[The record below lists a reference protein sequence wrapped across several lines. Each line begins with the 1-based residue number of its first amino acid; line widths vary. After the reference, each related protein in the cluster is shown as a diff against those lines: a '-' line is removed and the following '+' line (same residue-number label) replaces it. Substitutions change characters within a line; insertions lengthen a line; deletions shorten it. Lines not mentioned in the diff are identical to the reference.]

1 VWFQLK
7 IEHCLSEEIDQ
18 ISEELE
24 DSGALSIMLTDK
36 NDNPVLE
43 PEPGTTPLWPEV
55 VIHALYSQVQEAQN
69 AKAQLATNRSSLEY
83 SLEVL
88 PDKDWERAWM
98 DDFKPQRFG
107 KRLWICPTWL
117 TPPEPDAVNLI
128 LDPGLAFGTG
138 THPTT
143 SLCLTWL
150 EQADLDDKS
159 VIDYGCG
166 SGILSLAAIKLGAQ
180 QVKAVDID
188 IQALQATQNNALTNS
203 INEQQLAVS
212 MPEYLKD
219 PVDLIIANILLAPLI
234 SLKERFQ
241 QLLHPKAH
249 LVVSGLLAEQAPLL
263 IDAYDSVFTPINTQY
278 LDGWVLLVFA
288 RILDFGQNCMQ
299 KTHVILSK

>member
-1 VWFQLK
+1 MWFQLK
-7 IEHCLSEEIDQ
+7 IEHCPSEEIEP

-24 DSGALSIMLTDK
+24 ESGALSIMLTDK

-55 VIHALYSQVQEAQN
+55 IIHALFAQAQEAQHT
-69 AKAQLATNRSSLEY
+69 KTQLAKTRPQLECN
-83 SLEVL
+83 LEVL
-88 PDKDWERAWM
+88 ADKDWERAWM

-117 TPPEPDAVNLI
+117 TPPEPEAVNLM

-150 EQADLDDKS
+150 EQTDLRNKS

-166 SGILSLAAIKLGAQ
+166 SGILSLAALKLGAKE
-180 QVKAVDID
+180 VHAVDID
-188 IQALQATQNNALTNS
+188 NQALQATQNNALTNN
-203 INEQQLAVS
+203 INKQLVIS
-212 MPEYLKD
+212 MPESLRD

-234 SLKERFQ
+234 SLKDRFH
-241 QLLHPKAH
+241 QLLHPEAY
-249 LVVSGLLAEQAPLL
+249 LVVSGLLEEQAPLL
-263 IDAYDSVFTPINTQY
+263 IDAYHSAFTPITTEY
-278 LDGWVLLVFA
+278 LDGWALLVFV
-288 RILDFGQNCMQ
+288 R
-299 KTHVILSK
+299 V